1 MVDKEEM
8 VKRTTHR
15 YTAAAGITLAAMVSL
30 AACGGSSSGGGT
42 PSTGSSS
49 GAANVP
55 DVSATS
61 FTPDFSAMAQLKDL
75 AASGKGQI
83 GVLLPDTVTSAR
95 YVEFDAPLLTK
106 AFQAAGLSSSDF
118 SVQNAHGDNATQVS
132 QAQADITNG
141 ASVLIVDP
149 LTSGVGAQIEK
160 YAKQHGAAVIDYDR
174 LTLGGARSYYIS
186 FDNVKV
192 GELIGQGFADC
203 AKAWGVNN
211 PQIIEMKGDP
221 TDNNA
226 TLFAQGYEKVI
237 SQNSSWHV
245 VAKPAGTWDP
255 PTALNEFTQALTAH
269 SNANGAIIPND
280 ANDAPIINYLQKH
293 GVKAKTFPTTG
304 QDASSIGLQNV
315 LGGYQ
320 CGTVYKPIFLEAQ
333 ASAAVAIYVRAG
345 KTPPADL
352 VNGQT
357 DDSQANT
364 QVPSVLLTPVWVTP
378 DNMADTVIKDGAVKA
393 SDICTKALKSACQA
407 AGING

>member
-1 MVDKEEM
+1 MLI
-8 VKRTTHR
+8 KRK
-15 YTAAAGITLAAMVSL
+15 AAIAAIAAGGLVTL
-30 AACGGSSSGGGT
+30 AACGGSSSGGGG
-42 PSTGSSS
+42 STGGSSS
-49 GAANVP
+49 SGSGNVP

-61 FTPDFSAMAQLKDL
+61 FTSDFSAMAQLKDL
-75 AASGKGQI
+75 AASGKGKI

-106 AFQAAGLSSSDF
+106 AFEAAGLTSSDF
-118 SVQNAHGDNATQVS
+118 NVQNAHGDNATQVS

-174 LTLGGARSYYIS
+174 LTLGGQRSYYIS

-226 TLFAQGYEKVI
+226 TLFAQGYEKI
-237 SQNSSWHV
+237 IAQNSNWKV

-304 QDASSIGLQNV
+304 QDASSVGLQNV
-315 LGGYQ
+315 LAGYQ
-320 CGTVYKPIFLEAQ
+320 CGTVYKPIQLEAQ
-333 ASAAVAIYVRAG
+333 AAAAVAIYVRAG
-345 KTPPADL
+345 KTPPSDL

-393 SDICTKALKSACQA
+393 SDICTKALKSACAA
-407 AGING
+407 AGIS

>member
-1 MVDKEEM
+1 MKGISQ
-8 VKRTTHR
+8 R
-15 YTAAAGITLAAMVSL
+15 YAAAAGIAVAAMVGL

-42 PSTGSSS
+42 TPSGGSSS
-49 GAANVP
+49 SSAPSTSVP
-55 DVSATS
+55 DVSAAS

-75 AASGKGQI
+75 ASSGKGKI

-106 AFQAAGLSSSDF
+106 AFEAAGLTASDF

-132 QAQADITNG
+132 QAQADVTNG

-160 YAKQHGAAVIDYDR
+160 YGKQHGVAVIDYDR
-174 LTLGGARSYYIS
+174 LTLGGERSYYIS

-203 AKAWGVNN
+203 AKAWGVTS
-211 PQIIEMKGDP
+211 PKIIEMKGDP

-237 SQNSSWHV
+237 AANPSWKV
-245 VAKPAGTWDP
+245 LAKPAGTWDP
-255 PTALNEFTQALTAH
+255 PTALNEFTQAFTAN
-269 SNANGAIIPND
+269 SSANGAIIPND
-280 ANDAPIINYLQKH
+280 ANDAPIISYLKNH
-293 GVKAKTFPTTG
+293 GVKPKTFPTTG
-304 QDASSIGLQNV
+304 QDGSSVGLQNV
-315 LGGYQ
+315 LAGYQ
-320 CGTVYKPIFLEAQ
+320 CGTVYKPIYLEAQ

-345 KTPPADL
+345 KTPPSDL

-357 DDSQANT
+357 ADSTANT
-364 QVPSVLLTPVWVTP
+364 QVPSVLLTPVWVTTQ
-378 DNMADTVIKDGAVKA
+378 NMNDTVIKDGAVKA
-393 SDICTKALKSACQA
+393 SDICTAALKNACKA
-407 AGING
+407 AGIS

>member
-1 MVDKEEM
+1 MFDKR
-8 VKRTTHR
+8 K
-15 YTAAAGITLAAMVSL
+15 AAFAALAVGGLMTV
-30 AACGGSSSGGGT
+30 AACGGSSSGGAT
-42 PSTGSSS
+42 PTGSSS
-49 GAANVP
+49 SSGSGSTP

-61 FTPDFSAMAQLKDL
+61 FTPDFGAMAQLKDL
-75 AASGKGQI
+75 AASGKGKI

-174 LTLGGARSYYIS
+174 LTLGGQRSYYIS

-237 SQNSSWHV
+237 GQNSSWKV

-255 PTALNEFTQALTAH
+255 PTALNEFTQAFTAH

-280 ANDAPIINYLQKH
+280 ANAAPIINYLQKH
-293 GVKAKTFPTTG
+293 GVKKGTFPITG
-304 QDASSIGLQNV
+304 QDASSVGLQNV
-315 LGGYQ
+315 LAGYQ
-320 CGTVYKPIFLEAQ
+320 CGTVYKPIYLEAQ
-333 ASAAVAIYVRAG
+333 AAAAVAIYVRAG

-357 DDSQANT
+357 ADSQANS

-393 SDICTKALKSACQA
+393 SDICTKALKSACSA
-407 AGING
+407 AGIS

>member
-1 MVDKEEM
+1 M
-8 VKRTTHR
+8 VKGTSQR
-15 YTAAAGITLAAMVSL
+15 YAAAAGIAVAAMVGL

-42 PSTGSSS
+42 PSGGSSS
-49 GAANVP
+49 APSGNVP

-75 AASGKGQI
+75 ASSGKGKI

-106 AFQAAGLSSSDF
+106 AFEAAGLTSSDF

-132 QAQADITNG
+132 QAQADVTNG

-160 YAKQHGAAVIDYDR
+160 YGKQHGVAVIDYDR
-174 LTLGGARSYYIS
+174 LTLGGERTYYIS

-203 AKAWGVNN
+203 ATAWGVKS

-226 TLFAQGYEKVI
+226 TLFAQGYESVIKQHADWKVL
-237 SQNSSWHV
+237 
-245 VAKPAGTWDP
+245 AKPAGTWDP
-255 PTALNEFTQALTAH
+255 PTALNEFTQAFTAN
-269 SNANGAIIPND
+269 SSANGAIIPND
-280 ANDAPIINYLQKH
+280 ANDAPIISYLKNH
-293 GVKAKTFPTTG
+293 GVKPKTFPTTG
-304 QDASSIGLQNV
+304 QDGSSVGLQNV
-315 LGGYQ
+315 LAGYQ
-320 CGTVYKPIFLEAQ
+320 CGTVYKPIYLEAQ

-352 VNGQT
+352 VNGKT
-357 DDSQANT
+357 PDT
-364 QVPSVLLTPVWVTP
+364 QSNVDVPSVLLTPVWVTT
-378 DNMADTVIKDGAVKA
+378 DNMADTIIKDGAVKA
-393 SDICTKALKSACQA
+393 SDICTAALKNACKA
-407 AGING
+407 AGIS